1 MVPAHQPA
9 FEKFRKRPGT
19 IYRILQ
25 TVPDRL
31 QKSSKVGGGAGKTTF
46 FKGFLPVMCPVFC
59 FFLNSLYMKR
69 IFKKKIGPRL
79 LLLATGTTDRKVRR
93 STGVTTANST
103 NKYQKYKSV
112 ELGDQLL
119 RMLFV
124 DREMLSYLMRFSKN
138 KSHTF
143 CKNKYL
149 EEFVKNLDQ
158 IEFELCSDNF

>member
-1 MVPAHQPA
+1 MLAHLKSGFSSPPHQLLRISANGPGPFA
-9 FEKFRKRPGT
+9 EFCKRSRPGT
-19 IYRILQ
+19 VYRNPAEIL
-25 TVPDRL
+25 
-31 QKSSKVGGGAGKTTF
+31 KSWWEGLEKNTF

-112 ELGDQLL
+112 ELGDQLHL
-119 RMLFV
+119 HGQVKCIYIFALHMA
-124 DREMLSYLMRFSKN
+124 REGN
-138 KSHTF
+138 
-143 CKNKYL
+143 
-149 EEFVKNLDQ
+149 
-158 IEFELCSDNF
+158 